1 MTNLLVYKEHL
12 KKFYAKYEIYIT
24 PAVKLVL
31 ALISLIS
38 INGSLGYMEKI
49 KNPALVLIA
58 ALMCTFLPYNFIIMI
73 AAIFVVAHMYAL
85 AIEAAIVTLV
95 LFLLLFLLYFR
106 FSPKDTLVILLVP
119 VCFAI
124 KIPFVIPVAMG
135 LLAGPAPVVSVSSGV
150 IVYYLISTIGNNA
163 TQLSGLDAESVMG
176 KLKYIIDASLNNKEM
191 LITVI
196 AFSVTVVLVHF
207 IKRMKVNYAWTIA
220 IVSGILTNIVILF
233 VGDLMFDTNIS
244 LLSTILGSVVSLGI
258 LQIVQFF
265 TFNVDYNRTEYV
277 QFEDDEYY
285 YYVKAIPKNSVS
297 TPEKKV
303 KNINTSRKPTARTY
317 NGKG

>member
-119 VCFAI
+119 VCFAV

-135 LLAGPAPVVSVSSGV
+135 LLAGPASVVSVSSGV

>member
-135 LLAGPAPVVSVSSGV
+135 LLAGPASVVSVSSGV

>member
-119 VCFAI
+119 VCFAV

-135 LLAGPAPVVSVSSGV
+135 LLAGPASVVSVSSGV

-303 KNINTSRKPTARTY
+303 KNIHTSRKPTARTY